1 MHSEDFDLSI
11 DDILTQFTG
20 EPAAPADALS
30 AAPAPLQ
37 AEAELPA
44 PVPEQSDLSAEDT
57 AIFPT
62 VPTDGQEDK
71 ITHFADKY
79 KRQPTQ
85 EEEEKPFRLSRME
98 KDRAAAAPKEAMG
111 SRYVFAIQTPR
122 EVFFCPNACPAV
134 MEETPAI
141 VLGAAAGLMSTS

>member
-20 EPAAPADALS
+20 EPAAPADAPS

-44 PVPEQSDLSAEDT
+44 PVLEQSDLSAEDT

-62 VPTDGQEDK
+62 VPILPCLHQSW
-71 ITHFADKY
+71 
-79 KRQPTQ
+79 PW
-85 EEEEKPFRLSRME
+85 L
-98 KDRAAAAPKEAMG
+98 
-111 SRYVFAIQTPR
+111 
-122 EVFFCPNACPAV
+122 
-134 MEETPAI
+134 
-141 VLGAAAGLMSTS
+141 